1 MSESTP
7 RTPSAD
13 APDGEVLS
21 VPGPGVLDE
30 SEIGRFIAWL
40 AAERGLT
47 FSDYDGLWQWSVT
60 DLEGFW
66 SAVWEFFDVRP
77 HTEPTA
83 TLGRRSMPDTEWFP
97 GSTLNYAEHALR
109 RIGADGTEHDDSD
122 VAVVAHSQTREPVEL
137 TFGELR
143 EQVGRARAGLL
154 RLGVR
159 KGDRVVAYL
168 PNIPETLVAF
178 LATASIGAI
187 WAACAP
193 EFGPRSVVDRF
204 AQLEPKVLLTVAG
217 YRFGEKDVD
226 RRAEVAEIA
235 AQLPTVQHVVHVP
248 YGANELPD
256 TLGWGELLAEPGAAV
271 FEPVPF
277 DHPLFV
283 LFSSGTT
290 GIPKA
295 IVHRHGG
302 ILLEHLKNNALSW
315 DLKPGDRMLWFSTT
329 AWMLWN
335 TLVSSLLVRASIVMI
350 DGNPVHPDLRAQW
363 RIAEETGAT
372 LMGVSPGYLMACRK
386 AGVRPAEE
394 FDLSR
399 LRQLGAAGSPLAAEG
414 FRWVAEQFGDQVL
427 LNVGCGGTDV
437 CTGILQGS
445 PLQTV
450 RAGEISGPC
459 LGVAAYA
466 FDSKGERVVG
476 ELGELVITEPMP
488 SMPVGFWGDT
498 DGARYRAA
506 YFEEFPGVW
515 RHGDWVRFAEEG
527 HCVVAGRSDATLN
540 RGGVRLG
547 TAEFYAVVEDLPEI
561 EDSLVVHIED
571 PEGGNGELL
580 LFVSGPAELDD
591 ALRKKIAVALRTALS
606 PRHVPDVVAR
616 VPLIPR
622 NRTGKKLEVPVKRI
636 LLGSTPESVASKD
649 VLADPRSLDSF
660 VAYAAERAA
669 TAANATGSTA
679 GSAS

>member
-1 MSESTP
+1 MSEILSTP
-7 RTPSAD
+7 
-13 APDGEVLS
+13 
-21 VPGPGVLDE
+21 GPRARDE
-30 SEIGRFIAWL
+30 SEIGRYLRWL
-40 AAERGLT
+40 EAERGLS
-47 FSDYDGLWQWSVT
+47 FPDYDSLWQWSVT
-60 DLEGFW
+60 DLDGFW
-66 SAVWEFFDVRP
+66 SSIWEFFDVRP
-77 HTEPTA
+77 HTPPTA

-97 GSTLNYAEHALR
+97 GATLNYAEHALGR
-109 RIGADGTEHDDSD
+109 EGSAEDAAA
-122 VAVVAHSQTREPVEL
+122 VAVVAHSQTRAPVEL

-143 EQVGRARAGLL
+143 EQVARARAGLL

-178 LATASIGAI
+178 LATASIGAV

-204 AQLEPKVLLTVAG
+204 AQLEPKVLLAVAG
-217 YRFGEKDVD
+217 YRYGERDVD
-226 RRAEVAEIA
+226 RRTEVAEIA
-235 AQLPTVQHVVHVP
+235 AGLPTVERVVHVP
-248 YGANELPD
+248 YGPNALPD
-256 TLGWGELLAEPGAAV
+256 ALGWAELLADPASGTGTGPVEPLS

-335 TLVSSLLVRASIVMI
+335 TLVSALLVRASIVMI
-350 DGNPVHPDLRAQW
+350 DGNPVHPELREQW
-363 RIAEETGAT
+363 RIAAATGAT
-372 LMGVSPGYLMACRK
+372 LMGVSPGYLMACRR

-399 LRQLGAAGSPLAAEG
+399 LRQLGAAGSPLAADG
-414 FRWVAEQFGDQVL
+414 FHWVAEQFGDRVL

-437 CTGILQGS
+437 CTGILQGG

-459 LGVAAYA
+459 LGVATYAY
-466 FDSKGERVVG
+466 DGEGRRVVG

-498 DGARYRAA
+498 DGSRYRSA
-506 YFEEFPGVW
+506 YFEAYPGVW
-515 RHGDWVRFAEEG
+515 RHGDWVRFAPEG

-547 TAEFYAVVEDLPEI
+547 TAEFYAVVEDLPGI
-561 EDSLVVHIED
+561 DDSLVVHIED

-580 LFVSGPAELDD
+580 LFVAGPAELDD
-591 ALRKKIAVALRTALS
+591 ALRTGIARALRSALS
-606 PRHVPDVVAR
+606 PRHVPDVIER
-616 VPLIPR
+616 VPAVPR

-636 LLGSTPESVASKD
+636 LLGAAPESVASTD
-649 VLADPRSLDSF
+649 VLADPRSLDVF
-660 VAYAAERAA
+660 VAYAAGRGADRKTATNTDAA
-669 TAANATGSTA
+669 TDTDHR
-679 GSAS
+679 SAS

>member
-1 MSESTP
+1 MNDILSTP
-7 RTPSAD
+7 
-13 APDGEVLS
+13 
-21 VPGPGVLDE
+21 GPTVRDE
-30 SEIGRFIAWL
+30 SEVGRYLGWL
-40 AAERGLT
+40 ESERRLS
-47 FSDYDGLWQWSVT
+47 FPDYDSLWQWSVT

-66 SAVWEFFDVRP
+66 SSVWEFFDVRP
-77 HTEPTA
+77 HTPPTA
-83 TLGRRSMPDTEWFP
+83 ALGRRSMPDTEWFP
-97 GSTLNYAEHALR
+97 GATLNYAEHALR
-109 RIGADGTEHDDSD
+109 RDGSAAEADAA
-122 VAVVAHSQTREPVEL
+122 VAIVARSQTRAPVEL

-143 EQVGRARAGLL
+143 DQVARARAGLL

-204 AQLEPKVLLTVAG
+204 AQLEPKVLLAVAG
-217 YRFGEKDVD
+217 YRYGERAVD
-226 RRAEVAEIA
+226 RRTEVAEIA
-235 AQLPTVQHVVHVP
+235 SLLPTVERVVHVP
-248 YGANELPD
+248 YGPNTLPD
-256 TLGWGELLAEPGAAV
+256 ALGWAELLAEPAEPA

-335 TLVSSLLVRASIVMI
+335 TLVSALLVRASIVMI
-350 DGNPVHPDLRAQW
+350 DGNPVHPDLREQW
-363 RIAEETGAT
+363 RIAQETGAT

-386 AGVRPAEE
+386 AGVRPTEE

-399 LRQLGAAGSPLAAEG
+399 LRQLGAAGSPLAADG
-414 FRWVAEQFGDQVL
+414 FRWVSEQFGDQVL

-437 CTGILQGS
+437 CTGILQGG

-466 FDSKGERVVG
+466 YDREGRRVVG

-488 SMPVGFWGDT
+488 SMPVGFWGDA
-498 DGARYRAA
+498 DGSRYRAA
-506 YFEEFPGVW
+506 YFEEYPGVW
-515 RHGDWVRFAEEG
+515 RHGDWVRFAPEG

-561 EDSLVVHIED
+561 ADSLVVHLED

-580 LFVSGPAELDD
+580 LFVAGPAELDD
-591 ALRKKIAVALRTALS
+591 ALRTRIARALRSALS
-606 PRHVPDVVAR
+606 PRHVPDVIER
-616 VPLIPR
+616 VPAVPR

-636 LLGSTPESVASKD
+636 LLGARPDSVASTD
-649 VLADPRSLDSF
+649 VLADPAALDPF
-660 VAYAAERAA
+660 VAYAAGRAPG
-669 TAANATGSTA
+669 TGH
-679 GSAS
+679 GGAS

>member
-1 MSESTP
+1 MSEILSAP
-7 RTPSAD
+7 GPSARD
-13 APDGEVLS
+13 A
-21 VPGPGVLDE
+21 
-30 SEIGRFIAWL
+30 SEIGRYLRWL
-40 AAERGLT
+40 ESRRQLS
-47 FSDYDGLWQWSVT
+47 FPDYDSLWQWSVT
-60 DLEGFW
+60 DLDGFW
-66 SAVWEFFDVRP
+66 SSIWEYFDVRP
-77 HTEPTA
+77 HTPPTA

-97 GSTLNYAEHALR
+97 GAALNYAEHALGR
-109 RIGADGTEHDDSD
+109 EEDLDA
-122 VAVVAHSQTREPVEL
+122 VAVVARSQTRAPIEL

-143 EQVGRARAGLL
+143 DQVARARAGLL

-178 LATASIGAI
+178 LATASIGAV

-217 YRFGEKDVD
+217 YRYGERDVD
-226 RRAEVAEIA
+226 RRTEVAEIA
-235 AQLPTVQHVVHVP
+235 SRLPTVERVVHVP
-248 YGANELPD
+248 YGPNALPD
-256 TLGWGELLAEPGAAV
+256 ALGWPELLAAPAEPA

-335 TLVSSLLVRASIVMI
+335 TLVSALLVRASIVMI
-350 DGNPVHPDLRAQW
+350 DGNPVHPDLREQW
-363 RIAEETGAT
+363 RIAQETGTT

-386 AGVRPAEE
+386 AGIRPAEE

-399 LRQLGAAGSPLAAEG
+399 LRQLGAAGSPLAADG
-414 FRWVAEQFGDQVL
+414 FRWVAEQFGEQVL

-466 FDSKGERVVG
+466 YDGEGRRVVG

-498 DGARYRAA
+498 DGSRYRAA
-506 YFEEFPGVW
+506 YFEEYPGVW
-515 RHGDWVRFAEEG
+515 RHGDWVRFAPEG

-580 LFVSGPAELDD
+580 LFVSGPAEVDD
-591 ALRKKIAVALRTALS
+591 ALRTRIARALRSALS
-606 PRHVPDVVAR
+606 PRHVPDVIER
-616 VPLIPR
+616 VPAVPR

-636 LLGSTPESVASKD
+636 LLGAPPQSVFGAD
-649 VLADPRSLDSF
+649 VLADPRSLDPF
-660 VAYAAERAA
+660 VAYAAGRAA
-669 TAANATGSTA
+669 GTAR

>member
-1 MSESTP
+1 MNEILSTP
-7 RTPSAD
+7 
-13 APDGEVLS
+13 
-21 VPGPGVLDE
+21 GPTVRDDT
-30 SEIGRFIAWL
+30 EIGRFLRWL
-40 AAERGLT
+40 ESERQLD
-47 FSDYDGLWQWSVT
+47 FPDYASLWQWSVT
-60 DLEGFW
+60 DLAGFW
-66 SAVWEFFDVRP
+66 SSVWEFFDVRP
-77 HTEPTA
+77 HTPPTA
-83 TLGRRSMPDTEWFP
+83 PLGRRSMPDTEWFP
-97 GSTLNYAEHALR
+97 GATLNYAEHALGR
-109 RIGADGTEHDDSD
+109 DEDLDA
-122 VAVVAHSQTREPVEL
+122 VAVVARSQTRAPVEL

-143 EQVGRARAGLL
+143 EQVARARAGLL
-154 RLGVR
+154 RLGVG

-178 LATASIGAI
+178 LATASIGAV

-193 EFGPRSVVDRF
+193 EFGSRSVVDRF

-217 YRFGEKDVD
+217 YRYGERDID
-226 RRAEVAEIA
+226 RRTEVAEIA
-235 AQLPTVQHVVHVP
+235 AKLPTVEHVVHVP
-248 YGANELPD
+248 YGGNTLPD
-256 TLGWGELLAEPGAAV
+256 ALSWTDLLAAPEGAKDRPELA
-271 FEPVPF
+271 FEAVPF

-290 GIPKA
+290 GVPKA

-335 TLVSSLLVRASIVMI
+335 TLVSALLVRASVVMI
-350 DGNPVHPDLRAQW
+350 DGNPVHPDLREQW
-363 RIAEETGAT
+363 RIAADTGAT

-386 AGVRPAEE
+386 AGIGPAEE

-399 LRQLGAAGSPLAAEG
+399 LRQLGAAGSPLAADG
-414 FRWVAEQFGDQVL
+414 FRWVAEQFGDRVL

-437 CTGILQGS
+437 CTGILQGG

-466 FDSKGERVVG
+466 YDSEGRQVVG
-476 ELGELVITEPMP
+476 ELGDLVITEPMP

-498 DGARYRAA
+498 DGSRYRAA
-506 YFEEFPGVW
+506 YFEEYPGVW
-515 RHGDWVRFAEEG
+515 RHGDWVRFAPEG

-547 TAEFYAVVEDLPEI
+547 TAEFYAVVEDLPEVD
-561 EDSLVVHIED
+561 DSLVVHLED

-580 LFVSGPAELDD
+580 LFVAGPEELDD
-591 ALRKKIAVALRTALS
+591 ALRTRIARTLRSALS
-606 PRHVPDVVAR
+606 PRHVPDVIER
-616 VPLIPR
+616 VPAIPR

-636 LLGSTPESVASKD
+636 LLGARPDAVASTD
-649 VLADPRSLDSF
+649 VLADPHSLDPF
-660 VAYAAERAA
+660 VTYAADRAADAAAERADD
-669 TAANATGSTA
+669 AAPGERSGS
-679 GSAS
+679 

>member
-1 MSESTP
+1 MNEILSTP
-7 RTPSAD
+7 
-13 APDGEVLS
+13 
-21 VPGPGVLDE
+21 GPRVRDE
-30 SEIGRFIAWL
+30 SEIGRYLRWL
-40 AAERGLT
+40 ETERQLS
-47 FSDYDGLWQWSVT
+47 FPDYDSLWQWSVT
-60 DLEGFW
+60 ELDGFW
-66 SAVWEFFDVRP
+66 SSVWEFFDVRP
-77 HTEPTA
+77 HTPPTA
-83 TLGRRSMPDTEWFP
+83 ALGRRSMPDTEWFP
-97 GSTLNYAEHALR
+97 GATLNYAEHALGR
-109 RIGADGTEHDDSD
+109 EGAAADDAA
-122 VAVVAHSQTREPVEL
+122 VALVARSQTRAPVEL

-143 EQVGRARAGLL
+143 DQVARARAGLL
-154 RLGVR
+154 RLGVCQ
-159 KGDRVVAYL
+159 GDRVVAYL

-178 LATASIGAI
+178 LATASIGAV

-217 YRFGEKDVD
+217 YRYGDRDVD
-226 RRAEVAEIA
+226 RRTEVAEIA
-235 AQLPTVQHVVHVP
+235 VQLPTVERVVHVA
-248 YGANELPD
+248 YGPNALPD
-256 TLGWGELLAEPGAAV
+256 ALGWAELLAEPAELSFA
-271 FEPVPF
+271 PVPF

-335 TLVSSLLVRASIVMI
+335 TLVSALLVRASIVMI
-350 DGNPVHPDLRAQW
+350 DGNPVHPDLREQW

-386 AGVRPAEE
+386 AGIRPAEE

-399 LRQLGAAGSPLAAEG
+399 LRQLGAAGSPLAADG
-414 FRWVAEQFGDQVL
+414 FRWVAEQFGGRVL

-466 FDSKGERVVG
+466 YDSEGRRVVG

-498 DGARYRAA
+498 DGSRYRAA
-506 YFEEFPGVW
+506 YFEEYPGVW
-515 RHGDWVRFAEEG
+515 RHGDWVRFAPEG

-580 LFVSGPAELDD
+580 LFVAGPAELDD
-591 ALRKKIAVALRTALS
+591 ALRTRIARALRSALS
-606 PRHVPDVVAR
+606 PRHVPDVIEQ
-616 VPLIPR
+616 VPAVPR

-636 LLGSTPESVASKD
+636 LLGARPESVASTD
-649 VLADPRSLDSF
+649 VLADPCSLAAF
-660 VAYAAERAA
+660 VAYAVGRAA
-669 TAANATGSTA
+669 GTGH

>member
-1 MSESTP
+1 MSEILSIP
-7 RTPSAD
+7 
-13 APDGEVLS
+13 APQVR
-21 VPGPGVLDE
+21 DE
-30 SEIGRFIAWL
+30 SEIGRYLRWL
-40 AAERGLT
+40 ESERQLS
-47 FSDYDGLWQWSVT
+47 FPDYDSLWRWSVT

-66 SAVWEFFDVRP
+66 SSVWEFFDVRP
-77 HTEPTA
+77 HTPPTA
-83 TLGRRSMPDTEWFP
+83 VLGRRSMPDTEWFP
-97 GSTLNYAEHALR
+97 GATLNYAEHALGR
-109 RIGADGTEHDDSD
+109 EGSAEEAAA
-122 VAVVAHSQTREPVEL
+122 VAVVAHSQTRAPIEL

-143 EQVGRARAGLL
+143 DRVAQARAGLL

-178 LATASIGAI
+178 LATASIGAV

-217 YRFGEKDVD
+217 YHYGERDVD
-226 RRAEVAEIA
+226 RRTEVAEIA
-235 AQLPTVQHVVHVP
+235 AQLPTVERVVHVP
-248 YGANELPD
+248 YGPHTVPD
-256 TLGWGELLAEPGAAV
+256 ALGWAELLAEPAPGPLV

-335 TLVSSLLVRASIVMI
+335 TLVSALLVRASIVMI
-350 DGNPVHPDLRAQW
+350 DGNPVHPELREQW

-399 LRQLGAAGSPLAAEG
+399 LRQLGAAGSPLAADG
-414 FRWVAEQFGDQVL
+414 FRWVAEQFGDRVL

-466 FDSKGERVVG
+466 YDGEGKRVVG

-498 DGARYRAA
+498 DGSRYRAA
-506 YFEEFPGVW
+506 YFEEYPGVW
-515 RHGDWVRFAEEG
+515 RHGDWVRFAPEG
-527 HCVVAGRSDATLN
+527 HCIVAGRSDATLN

-547 TAEFYAVVEDLPEI
+547 TAEFYAVVEDLPEVD
-561 EDSLVVHIED
+561 DSLVVHIED

-580 LFVSGPAELDD
+580 LFVAGPVELDD
-591 ALRKKIAVALRTALS
+591 ALRTKIARTLRSALS
-606 PRHVPDVVAR
+606 PRHVPDVIER
-616 VPLIPR
+616 VPAVPR

-636 LLGSTPESVASKD
+636 LLGAAPEAVASTD
-649 VLADPRSLDSF
+649 VLAAPRSLDTF
-660 VAYAAERAA
+660 VAYAATRGGTVEP
-669 TAANATGSTA
+669 

>member
-1 MSESTP
+1 MSEILHTP
-7 RTPSAD
+7 GATVRD
-13 APDGEVLS
+13 A
-21 VPGPGVLDE
+21 
-30 SEIGRFIAWL
+30 SEIGRYLRWL
-40 AAERGLT
+40 ESERQLA
-47 FSDYDGLWQWSVT
+47 FPDYDSLWQWSVT
-60 DLEGFW
+60 DLDGFW
-66 SAVWEFFDVRP
+66 SSVWDFFGVRP
-77 HTEPTA
+77 HTPPTA
-83 TLGRRSMPDTEWFP
+83 ALGRRSMPDAEWFP
-97 GSTLNYAEHALR
+97 GATLNYAEHALR
-109 RIGADGTEHDDSD
+109 SDGSADDDA
-122 VAVVAHSQTREPVEL
+122 VAVVARSQTRPPVEL

-143 EQVGRARAGLL
+143 DRVARARAGLL

-159 KGDRVVAYL
+159 EGDRVVAYL

-178 LATASIGAI
+178 LATASIGAV

-217 YRFGEKDVD
+217 YRYGERDVD

-235 AQLPTVQHVVHVP
+235 ARLPTVERVVHVP
-248 YGANELPD
+248 YGPNTLPD
-256 TLGWGELLAEPGAAV
+256 ALGWPELLAEPAELSFA
-271 FEPVPF
+271 PVPF

-335 TLVSSLLVRASIVMI
+335 TLVSALLVRASIVMI
-350 DGNPVHPDLRAQW
+350 DGNPVHPDLREQW
-363 RIAEETGAT
+363 RIAEETGTT

-386 AGVRPAEE
+386 AGIRPAEE

-399 LRQLGAAGSPLAAEG
+399 LRQIGAAGSPLAAEG
-414 FRWVAEQFGDQVL
+414 FRWVAEQFGDRVL

-445 PLQTV
+445 PLQSV

-466 FDSKGERVVG
+466 YDSAGERVVG

-488 SMPVGFWGDT
+488 SMPVGFWGDA
-498 DGARYRAA
+498 DGSRYRAA
-506 YFEEFPGVW
+506 YFEEYPGVW
-515 RHGDWVRFAEEG
+515 RHGDWVRFAPEG

-547 TAEFYAVVEDLPEI
+547 TAEFYAVVEDLPGI
-561 EDSLVVHIED
+561 EDSLVVHLED

-580 LFVSGPAELDD
+580 LFVAGPAELDD
-591 ALRKKIAVALRTALS
+591 ALRTGIARALRSALS
-606 PRHVPDVVAR
+606 PRHVPDVIER
-616 VPLIPR
+616 VPAVPR

-636 LLGSTPESVASKD
+636 LLGARPESVASAD
-649 VLADPRSLDSF
+649 VLADPRSLDPF
-660 VAYAAERAA
+660 VSYAAARAA
-669 TAANATGSTA
+669 GAGST
-679 GSAS
+679 S

>member
-1 MSESTP
+1 MNEI
-7 RTPSAD
+7 
-13 APDGEVLS
+13 LS
-21 VPGPGVLDE
+21 VPGPRVRDE
-30 SEIGRFIAWL
+30 SEIGRYLRWL
-40 AAERGLT
+40 EKERRLT
-47 FSDYDGLWQWSVT
+47 FPDYDSLWQWSVT
-60 DLEGFW
+60 DLAGFW
-66 SAVWEFFDVRP
+66 SSIWDFFDVRP
-77 HTEPTA
+77 HTAPTA
-83 TLGRRSMPDTEWFP
+83 PLGRRSMPDTEWFP
-97 GSTLNYAEHALR
+97 GAALNYAEHALR
-109 RIGADGTEHDDSD
+109 REGSADDAA
-122 VAVVAHSQTREPVEL
+122 VAVVAHSQTRAPIEL

-143 EQVGRARAGLL
+143 DQVARARAGLL

-178 LATASIGAI
+178 LATASIGAV

-217 YRFGEKDVD
+217 YHYGERDVD
-226 RRAEVAEIA
+226 RRTEVAEIVSR
-235 AQLPTVQHVVHVP
+235 LPTVERVVHVP
-248 YGANELPD
+248 YGSNTLPD
-256 TLGWGELLAEPGAAV
+256 ASGWAELLAESAEPA

-315 DLKPGDRMLWFSTT
+315 DLGPGDRMLWFSTT

-335 TLVSSLLVRASIVMI
+335 TLVSALLVRASIVMI
-350 DGNPVHPDLRAQW
+350 DGNPVHPDLREQW

-399 LRQLGAAGSPLAAEG
+399 LRQLGAAGSPLAADG
-414 FRWVAEQFGDQVL
+414 FRWVAEQFGDRVL

-437 CTGILQGS
+437 CTGILQGG

-466 FDSKGERVVG
+466 YDADGERVVG
-476 ELGELVITEPMP
+476 GLGELVITEPMP

-498 DGARYRAA
+498 DGSRYRAA
-506 YFEEFPGVW
+506 YFEEYPGVW
-515 RHGDWVRFAEEG
+515 RHGDWVRFAPEG

-547 TAEFYAVVEDLPEI
+547 TAEFYAVVEDLPEVD
-561 EDSLVVHIED
+561 DSLVVHIED

-580 LFVSGPAELDD
+580 LFVAGPAELDD
-591 ALRKKIAVALRTALS
+591 DALRTRIARALRSALS
-606 PRHVPDVVAR
+606 PRHVPDVIERIPAV
-616 VPLIPR
+616 PR

-636 LLGSTPESVASKD
+636 LLGAPPESVASTD
-649 VLADPRSLDSF
+649 VLADPRSLDTF
-660 VAYAAERAA
+660 VAYAAGRGADAERR
-669 TAANATGSTA
+669 ST
-679 GSAS
+679 S

>member
-1 MSESTP
+1 MSEILSTP
-7 RTPSAD
+7 
-13 APDGEVLS
+13 
-21 VPGPGVLDE
+21 GPAVRDE
-30 SEIGRFIAWL
+30 SEIGRYLHWL
-40 AAERGLT
+40 ESQRQLS
-47 FSDYDGLWQWSVT
+47 FPDYDSLWQWSVT
-60 DLEGFW
+60 DLDGFW
-66 SAVWEFFDVRP
+66 SSIWEFFDVRP
-77 HTEPTA
+77 HTPPA
-83 TLGRRSMPDTEWFP
+83 AALGRRAMPDTEWFP
-97 GSTLNYAEHALR
+97 GATLNYAEHALGR
-109 RIGADGTEHDDSD
+109 DEDLGS
-122 VAVVAHSQTREPVEL
+122 VAVVARSQTRAPIEL

-143 EQVGRARAGLL
+143 DQVARARAGLL

-178 LATASIGAI
+178 LATASIGAV

-193 EFGPRSVVDRF
+193 EFGQRSVVDRF

-217 YRFGEKDVD
+217 YRYGERDVD

-235 AQLPTVQHVVHVP
+235 SRLPTVERVVHVP
-248 YGANELPD
+248 YGPNALSGASSW
-256 TLGWGELLAEPGAAV
+256 TELLAEPAELS

-335 TLVSSLLVRASIVMI
+335 TLVSALLVRASIVMI
-350 DGNPVHPDLRAQW
+350 DGNPVHPDLREQW
-363 RIAEETGAT
+363 RIAEETGTT

-386 AGVRPAEE
+386 AGIRPAEE

-399 LRQLGAAGSPLAAEG
+399 LRQLGAAGSPLAADG
-414 FRWVAEQFGDQVL
+414 FRWVAEQFGEQVL

-466 FDSKGERVVG
+466 YDSAGERVVG

-498 DGARYRAA
+498 DGSRYRAA
-506 YFEEFPGVW
+506 YFEEYPGVW
-515 RHGDWVRFAEEG
+515 RHGDWVRFAPEG
-527 HCVVAGRSDATLN
+527 HCIVAGRSDATLN

-547 TAEFYAVVEDLPEI
+547 TAEFYAVVEDLPGI

-580 LFVSGPAELDD
+580 LFVAGPAELDD
-591 ALRKKIAVALRTALS
+591 ALRAGIARALRSALS
-606 PRHVPDVVAR
+606 PRHVPDVIER
-616 VPLIPR
+616 VPAVPR

-636 LLGSTPESVASKD
+636 LLGAAPESVASTD
-649 VLADPRSLDSF
+649 VLADPGSLAPF
-660 VAYAAERAA
+660 VAYAAGRA
-669 TAANATGSTA
+669 A

>member
-1 MSESTP
+1 MSEILSTP
-7 RTPSAD
+7 GPS
-13 APDGEVLS
+13 VR
-21 VPGPGVLDE
+21 DE
-30 SEIGRFIAWL
+30 SEIGRYLRWL
-40 AAERGLT
+40 ESQRQLS
-47 FSDYDGLWQWSVT
+47 FPDYDSLWQWSVT
-60 DLEGFW
+60 DLDGFW
-66 SAVWEFFDVRP
+66 SSVWEFFDVRP
-77 HTEPTA
+77 HTPPTA
-83 TLGRRSMPDTEWFP
+83 TLGRRSMPETEWFP
-97 GSTLNYAEHALR
+97 GAALNYAEHALGR
-109 RIGADGTEHDDSD
+109 EEDLDA
-122 VAVVAHSQTREPVEL
+122 VAVVARSQTRAPIEL

-143 EQVGRARAGLL
+143 DQVARARAGLL

-178 LATASIGAI
+178 LATASIGAV

-217 YRFGEKDVD
+217 YRYGERDVD
-226 RRAEVAEIA
+226 RRTEVAEIA
-235 AQLPTVQHVVHVP
+235 SRLPTVERVVHVP
-248 YGANELPD
+248 YGPNALPD
-256 TLGWGELLAEPGAAV
+256 ALGWTELLAAPSELS

-335 TLVSSLLVRASIVMI
+335 TLVSALLVRASIVVI
-350 DGNPVHPDLRAQW
+350 DGNPVHPDLREQW
-363 RIAEETGAT
+363 RIAQETGTT

-386 AGVRPAEE
+386 AGIRPAEE

-399 LRQLGAAGSPLAAEG
+399 LRQVGAAGSPLAADG

-466 FDSKGERVVG
+466 YDSEGRRVVG

-498 DGARYRAA
+498 DGSRYRAA
-506 YFEEFPGVW
+506 YFEEYPGVW
-515 RHGDWVRFAEEG
+515 RHGDWVRFAPEG

-591 ALRKKIAVALRTALS
+591 ALRTRIARALRSALS
-606 PRHVPDVVAR
+606 PRHVPDVIER
-616 VPLIPR
+616 VPAVPR

-636 LLGSTPESVASKD
+636 LLGARSESVASAD
-649 VLADPRSLDSF
+649 VLADPRSLDPF
-660 VAYAAERAA
+660 VAYAAGRAA
-669 TAANATGSTA
+669 GTAR

>member
-1 MSESTP
+1 MSEILSTP
-7 RTPSAD
+7 GPSVRAD
-13 APDGEVLS
+13 
-21 VPGPGVLDE
+21 
-30 SEIGRFIAWL
+30 SEIGRYLSWL
-40 AAERGLT
+40 ESRRQLS
-47 FSDYDGLWQWSVT
+47 FPDYDSLWQWSVT
-60 DLEGFW
+60 DLDGFW
-66 SAVWEFFDVRP
+66 SSIWEFFEVRP
-77 HTEPTA
+77 QTPPTA
-83 TLGRRSMPDTEWFP
+83 ALGRRSMPDTEWFP
-97 GSTLNYAEHALR
+97 GAALNYAEHALGR
-109 RIGADGTEHDDSD
+109 EEDLDA
-122 VAVVAHSQTREPVEL
+122 VAVLARSQTRAPIEL

-143 EQVGRARAGLL
+143 DQVARARAGLL

-178 LATASIGAI
+178 LATASIGAV

-193 EFGPRSVVDRF
+193 EFGARSVVDRF

-217 YRFGEKDVD
+217 YRYGEREVD

-235 AQLPTVQHVVHVP
+235 ARLPTLERVVHIP
-248 YGANELPD
+248 YGPNALPD
-256 TLGWGELLAEPGAAV
+256 ALAWPELLAAPAELA

-335 TLVSSLLVRASIVMI
+335 TLISALLVRASIVMI
-350 DGNPVHPDLRAQW
+350 DGNPVHPDLREQW
-363 RIAEETGAT
+363 RIAQETGTT

-386 AGVRPAEE
+386 AGIRPAEE

-399 LRQLGAAGSPLAAEG
+399 LRQLGAAGSPLAADG

-466 FDSKGERVVG
+466 YDGEGRRVVG

-498 DGARYRAA
+498 DGSRYRAA
-506 YFEEFPGVW
+506 YFEEYPGVW
-515 RHGDWVRFAEEG
+515 RHGDWVRFAPEG
-527 HCVVAGRSDATLN
+527 HCIVAGRSDATLN

-561 EDSLVVHIED
+561 EDSLVVHLED

-591 ALRKKIAVALRTALS
+591 ALRTKIARALRSALS
-606 PRHVPDVVAR
+606 PRHVPDVIER
-616 VPLIPR
+616 VPAVPR

-636 LLGSTPESVASKD
+636 LLGAPAESVAGAD
-649 VLADPRSLDSF
+649 VLADPRSLDAF
-660 VAYAAERAA
+660 LAYAAGRAA
-669 TAANATGSTA
+669 GAAH

>member
-1 MSESTP
+1 MNEILSTP
-7 RTPSAD
+7 
-13 APDGEVLS
+13 
-21 VPGPGVLDE
+21 GPTVRDD
-30 SEIGRFIAWL
+30 SEIGRYLRWL
-40 AAERGLT
+40 ESERQLR
-47 FSDYDGLWQWSVT
+47 FPDYDSLWQWSVT
-60 DLEGFW
+60 DLAGFW
-66 SAVWEFFDVRP
+66 SSVWEFFDVRP
-77 HTEPTA
+77 HARPTA

-97 GSTLNYAEHALR
+97 GATLNYAEHALGR
-109 RIGADGTEHDDSD
+109 EGSADDTDA
-122 VAVVAHSQTREPVEL
+122 VAVVAHSQTRAPLEL

-143 EQVGRARAGLL
+143 DQVARARAGLR
-154 RLGVR
+154 RLGVG

-178 LATASIGAI
+178 LATASLGAV

-217 YRFGEKDVD
+217 YHYGDRDID

-235 AQLPTVQHVVHVP
+235 SRLPTVERIVHVP
-248 YGANELPD
+248 YGEHTLPD
-256 TLGWGELLAEPGAAV
+256 ALGWTELLAAPDETEGPAELA
-271 FEPVPF
+271 FEAVPF

-335 TLVSSLLVRASIVMI
+335 TLVSALLVRASIVMI
-350 DGNPVHPDLRAQW
+350 DGNPVHPDLREQW
-363 RIAEETGAT
+363 RIAADTGAT

-386 AGVRPAEE
+386 AGIRPAEE

-399 LRQLGAAGSPLAAEG
+399 LRQLGAAGSPLAADG
-414 FRWVAEQFGDQVL
+414 FRWVAEQFGDRVL

-466 FDSKGERVVG
+466 YDSKGERVVG

-498 DGARYRAA
+498 DGSRYRAA
-506 YFEEFPGVW
+506 YFEEYPGVW
-515 RHGDWVRFAEEG
+515 RHGDWVRFAPEG
-527 HCVVAGRSDATLN
+527 HCIVAGRSDATLN

-547 TAEFYAVVEDLPEI
+547 TAEFYAVVEDLPEVD
-561 EDSLVVHIED
+561 DSLVVHIED

-580 LFVSGPAELDD
+580 LFVAGPVALDD
-591 ALRKKIAVALRTALS
+591 ALRTSIARALRSALS
-606 PRHVPDVVAR
+606 PRHVPDVIER
-616 VPLIPR
+616 VPAIPR

-636 LLGSTPESVASKD
+636 LLGARPESVASTD

-660 VAYAAERAA
+660 VAFAAGRAA
-669 TAANATGSTA
+669 DGGADARALPGAGTGTGP